1 MAPGQQ
7 RTRRA
12 AANSQ
17 PDKSLP
23 DAEDSKRVANRL
35 AQRKFRRQR
44 KDYITH
50 LENELALCRAGA
62 SEELDHR
69 RQEVARLH
77 EEKAKLTELLAH
89 VACNLSRICGVD
101 ISIAGVSMQ
110 RQHDGPV
117 GPITPSRTESNCG
130 YNPSASGQSAQG
142 ERPSVRGQET
152 FTDGTN
158 REDLERA
165 NDQEEASVAAFDTPM
180 QNAVLDTDIDLHFMT
195 DHAHIQLSDLCS
207 QASGP
212 VENSIIVQAPIQD
225 ELPIDLSIVWN
236 GDSGESQH
244 RCSVGP
250 GHQDQGQHQGEGGS
264 FHEPSAE
271 LINKDT
277 QLLLTGSESLMS
289 DFNSFLRP
297 APSTL
302 RNICRSSGCSG
313 RHNGSNRT
321 QLLSIMLR
329 RQIDEVVEPCC
340 RSGDLVSLQSFQ
352 AMEET
357 LVNGLVDV
365 ILSTHAI
372 AMQLLR
378 IESMCLSGGCLWVV
392 WQIVKTFWVLP
403 RLANCGVLATAT
415 ELGFESDVFRDTM
428 PAWLR
433 PTDIQK
439 TFEHN
444 MAIDFIPWAHLRE
457 SLIMHQDEVAVDD
470 VLINLISRQMP
481 TGAEPDRLVK
491 LNDAAPWDS
500 IRRQFQTSQDRM
512 LRDYFY
518 GSVSIFKLREG
529 CDSNPAACTNL
540 LLNSLLAHHEEP
552 TLIAT

>member
-17 PDKSLP
+17 PDNSLP
-23 DAEDSKRVANRL
+23 HAEDSKRVANRL

-77 EEKAKLTELLAH
+77 EEKAELTELLEH

-110 RQHDGPV
+110 RQHDAPV

-142 ERPSVRGQET
+142 ERPSVRGQEP
-152 FTDGTN
+152 FTDCTN
-158 REDLERA
+158 REDLERG
-165 NDQEEASVAAFDTPM
+165 NDQEEASAASFDTSM
-180 QNAVLDTDIDLHFMT
+180 QNAVLDVDIDLHFMT
-195 DHAHIQLSDLCS
+195 DHAPIQPSDLCS

-212 VENSIIVQAPIQD
+212 VENSIIAQAPIRD
-225 ELPIDLSIVWN
+225 ELPIDLSMVWN
-236 GDSGESQH
+236 GESGESQQ

-250 GHQDQGQHQGEGGS
+250 EHQDQGQHQGEGGS

-271 LINKDT
+271 LTNKDV
-277 QLLLTGSESLMS
+277 QPLLTGSESLML
-289 DFNSFLRP
+289 DFNSFLLT
-297 APSTL
+297 APGTL

-313 RHNGSNRT
+313 RHNGSDRT

-352 AMEET
+352 TMEET

-372 AMQLLR
+372 AVQLLR

-415 ELGFESDVFRDTM
+415 ELGFESDVFRNTM

-439 TFEHN
+439 TFE
-444 MAIDFIPWAHLRE
+444 
-457 SLIMHQDEVAVDD
+457 
-470 VLINLISRQMP
+470 
-481 TGAEPDRLVK
+481 
-491 LNDAAPWDS
+491 
-500 IRRQFQTSQDRM
+500 
-512 LRDYFY
+512 
-518 GSVSIFKLREG
+518 
-529 CDSNPAACTNL
+529 
-540 LLNSLLAHHEEP
+540 
-552 TLIAT
+552 